1 VVALGS
7 PAELTRAA
15 AVDEVVFTSTPALPT
30 DDLARALGLEAAAV
44 REARPGEYVIA
55 AAGKPA
61 LVADLA
67 VWLRDR
73 DLQLDEL
80 HTGRRTLED
89 VFLRL
94 TSERAT

>member
-1 VVALGS
+1 M
-7 PAELTRAA
+7 
-15 AVDEVVFTSTPALPT
+15 
-30 DDLARALGLEAAAV
+30 
-44 REARPGEYVIA
+44 IA

-73 DLQLDEL
+73 DAQVEEL
-80 HTGRRTLED
+80 HTGRRTLEE

-94 TSERAT
+94 TGERIP